1 MIAQAILIFGIATF
15 QKVPGL
21 SQLPIM
27 VGPSQTAQQKD

>member
-15 QKVPGL
+15 QKAPGL